1 MLELNLT
8 QNTNSNIQANGY
20 NPVGK
25 YYARVEPKEQYD
37 LSMLADHMHEH
48 NAAFSEGLITGVVTD
63 MVRCIHHLVLA
74 GNSVKIP
81 NLGIFKASI
90 EANGLTL
97 STGAKVSAGK
107 GSQRTDA
114 ELQAD
119 ITRQQSAVRC
129 VKLIMQAT
137 GDTTKDDLSSE
148 AKLSLT
154 KAAKDRIKSKTG
166 RDAEDP
172 SNGGS
177 LTPDPS
183 PTGEGSENQGG
194 GSSQNSGN
202 SGSQSGSGDNGG
214 GGNDDDD
221 FGTGA

>member
-8 QNTNSNIQANGY
+8 KNTNSNIQAQGY

-25 YYARVEPKEQYD
+25 YYARVEPKQMYD
-37 LSMLADHMHEH
+37 VEMLAEHMHGH
-48 NAAFSEGLITGVVTD
+48 NSSFSKGLITGVLTD
-63 MVRCIHHLVLA
+63 MVTCIKELVLE

-97 STGAKVSAGK
+97 SRGAKITAGR

-114 ELQAD
+114 ELSAD
-119 ITRQQSAVRC
+119 ITKQQSAVRS

-137 GDTTKDDLSSE
+137 GDTTKDDLTNE
-148 AKLSLT
+148 AKLTFTS
-154 KAAKDRIKSKTG
+154 KAKELVKSETG
-166 RDAEDP
+166 DEATDNTG

-177 LTPDPS
+177 S
-183 PTGEGSENQGG
+183 NG
-194 GSSQNSGN
+194 GSN
-202 SGSQSGSGDNGG
+202 SGSGTGNITPGGGDNGG
-214 GGNDDDD
+214 GGNGGGGFESEGD
-221 FGTGA
+221 